1 MWKILNKLYL
11 LINNNVKSNINSRSS
26 HLTNLRNWLW
36 IGHWK
41 DQDDEPKEC

>member
-26 HLTNLRNWLW
+26 CLTNLHNRLRL
-36 IGHWK
+36 GHWK